1 MAYGMKVINGSG
13 TYIVDSTENFGHFY
27 KIGSGTITGA
37 TPSYPGSVSYGDL
50 FFVKLPETGFVA
62 EQRYVSGDRKV
73 YSTYTGSKPWL
84 ELGDIKG
91 QISSS
96 DLFGDYGLNIHEE
109 VKGAFTIVVKSAGNV
124 GVNIT
129 NAGSGYTSAPTI
141 TVGPAWAGSTTYSTG
156 QQVTNDSGKLYT
168 CTTAGTSAGSGGP
181 TGTGSSIS
189 DGSCVWAHAGTAAT
203 ATAAIYDGK
212 VDSITVTNPGSGYTS
227 APTVSF
233 SGGGGSSAAA
243 TASLATAG
251 DVFLSE
257 ILVTDRGDGYAVDR
271 VITIPDHHVGS
282 GGATDLTFVVA
293 SNDSNGAITGLKTLT
308 QTPTDRTPGTYTGVI
323 PKVANS
329 IHNLIFSSM
338 IGNSADI
345 VSVGSFSDI
354 GSNTSINIAI
364 NEAANY
370 YVLMPGSMYYSYG
383 GTTIKMGYTFNY
395 SGSTLNSI
403 DVHREQNG
411 LPYTSG
417 GNQAY
422 MIIRY
427 RS

>member
-13 TYIVDSTENFGHFY
+13 TYIVDSTENFGHFH

-73 YSTYTGSKPWL
+73 YSTFTGSKPWL

-109 VKGAFTIVVKSAGNV
+109 VKGTFTIVVKSAGNV

-129 NAGSGYTSAPTI
+129 NAGSGYTSAPT
-141 TVGPAWAGSTTYSTG
+141 VSFSAPSSGTT
-156 QQVTNDSGKLYT
+156 
-168 CTTAGTSAGSGGP
+168 
-181 TGTGSSIS
+181 
-189 DGSCVWAHAGTAAT
+189 AT

-271 VITIPDHHVGS
+271 VITIPDHHVGN

-308 QTPTDRTPGTYTGVI
+308 QTPTNRTPGTYTGVI
-323 PKVANS
+323 PNVPNS
-329 IHNLIFSSM
+329 IHNVIFSSM
-338 IGNSADI
+338 IGNSADV

>member
-1 MAYGMKVINGSG
+1 MTNETYGMKIVNGSG
-13 TYIVDSTENFGHFY
+13 TYIVDSTEDFAHFH
-27 KIGSGTITGA
+27 KLGSGTITGA
-37 TPSYPGSVSYGDL
+37 TPSYPGSVDYGDL
-50 FFVKLPETGFVA
+50 FFVKLPESGFVA
-62 EQRYVSGDRKV
+62 QQLYTSGDRKV
-73 YSTYTGSKPWL
+73 YSNFTGAKPWL
-84 ELGDIKG
+84 EIGSIKG
-91 QISSS
+91 QLAAMS
-96 DLFGDYGLNIHEE
+96 LWGDYGLTIFEK

-129 NAGSGYTSAPTI
+129 NAGSGYTSAPT
-141 TVGPAWAGSTTYSTG
+141 VSFSAAPGGG
-156 QQVTNDSGKLYT
+156 
-168 CTTAGTSAGSGGP
+168 TTA
-181 TGTGSSIS
+181 TG
-189 DGSCVWAHAGTAAT
+189 
-203 ATAAIYDGK
+203 TAAIYGGK
-212 VDSITVTNPGSGYTS
+212 VDSITITNPGSGYTS

-271 VITIPDHHVGS
+271 VITIPDQHVGN

-293 SNDSNGAITGLKTLT
+293 SNDSNGTITGLKTLT
-308 QTPTDRTPGTYTGVI
+308 QTPTNRTPGTYTGVI
-323 PKVANS
+323 PNVSNS
-329 IHNLIFSSM
+329 EHNVIFSSM
-338 IGNSADI
+338 IGDSADI

-354 GSNTSINIAI
+354 GNNTSINIAI

-370 YVLMPGSMYYSYG
+370 YVLIPGSMYYSAG
-383 GTTIKMGYTFNY
+383 GTTIKIGYTFNY

-403 DVHREQNG
+403 DVHRERNG
-411 LPYTSG
+411 APYTG
-417 GNQAY
+417 RGNQAY